1 MGFLN
6 QDEINLLRSNANI
19 VDIIGGYIPLTKKG
33 KNYFGVCPFHD
44 DHSPSMSVSEEKQIF
59 RCFTCG
65 ESGNVFT
72 FVEKY
77 ENMNFLEAVRVVA
90 NKIGYQLKNNYA
102 VSKNS
107 KYDEYYKVMDLAL
120 KYYQNNLKTTLGLG
134 AKEYLNKRGIN
145 DETIDE
151 FQIGLALDEK
161 DSLYQLLTKKDYS
174 SKIIDTVGLSYTNE
188 NETIDLFRGRIM
200 FPVHDKSGNPIGFSA
215 RIYRNED
222 APKYINTKE
231 TIIYKKGEILFN
243 LNRAI
248 DAIKKVK
255 SIILVEGQMDAIRLS
270 INGFKNVVAT
280 SGTSLTKNQI
290 DLLKSLRCKIILCL
304 DSDEAGDNATYNIG
318 EELVKENLEVFVIRL
333 AGAKDPDE
341 YLIKNGRDAFE
352 NNLKN
357 LTKYFDFK
365 IIYLKNNK
373 DLNNTVDLAKYINDV
388 LFHLSSEEDP
398 LLKEI
403 TINKLSE
410 DYSLDKE
417 ILKDKLKKLEE
428 NKEIPAKVILT
439 NEFKTKKTKYDEA
452 IEYILY
458 FMMNSVVY
466 IRMFK
471 KKLGF
476 IPLVKY
482 RDLCNDILCYYELN
496 KTINL
501 ADFISFIGGREDKLK
516 LVNEIVNNTNEEL
529 MNEKEMENFI
539 KIVDEYI
546 VKAKIEELKKQMK
559 DELDINNKMIIADK
573 ITKLK
578 KGSVKND

>member
-417 ILKDKLKKLEE
+417 ILKEKLKKLEE

>member
-90 NKIGYQLKNNYA
+90 NKIGYQLKNSYA

-270 INGFKNVVAT
+270 INGFKNVAAT